1 MLDIIEFQRYKIMKE
16 FMFKKGRVGDSLSVL
31 SSFKSFVVLVVMMI
45 MTASSVMAEVIGE
58 VMHRINKN

>member
-1 MLDIIEFQRYKIMKE
+1 MKE

-58 VMHRINKN
+58 VMHRINNN

>member
-1 MLDIIEFQRYKIMKE
+1 MKE

-58 VMHRINKN
+58 VMHRINKKLMKTENLS

>member
-1 MLDIIEFQRYKIMKE
+1 MRNFT
-16 FMFKKGRVGDSLSVL
+16 FKKGCVGNGLFVQ
-31 SSFKSFVVLVVMMI
+31 SSFKSFVVMVVMMI